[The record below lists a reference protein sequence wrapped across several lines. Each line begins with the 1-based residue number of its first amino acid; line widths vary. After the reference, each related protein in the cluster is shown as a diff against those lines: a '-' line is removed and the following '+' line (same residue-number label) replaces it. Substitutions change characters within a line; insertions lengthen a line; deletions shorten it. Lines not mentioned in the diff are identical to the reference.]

1 MADGEHTGFPQVSA
15 PASAAVHEE
24 EEENN
29 EDEEAGNSDDDEDMD
44 DINHTTL
51 PKEVVRP
58 NTPTMRPQT
67 ADIWK
72 HVSRIAKH
80 DVPDR
85 AMKTECT
92 HVCVY
97 RLDDEDGEKRYC
109 NTPLKLFRASSA
121 KAAPWSTSAALAH
134 FKKKHEDSSS
144 ARKQKA
150 GAGKRQT
157 RMSECMHAAGSQGI
171 QSISSRKSTYALS
184 ENEKVLSAIAGW
196 ATYAS
201 MKVSQAAFGDPLFVA
216 MLQAARGPHDTK
228 GLVPKLTRSAFKGF
242 MIAEF
247 HGGTWSGRGWQP
259 QERPRRSGSARNDIR
274 CFVWRDGSW

>member
-1 MADGEHTGFPQVSA
+1 MADGEQTGFPQVSA
-15 PASAAVHEE
+15 PASAAVEVPEE

-29 EDEEAGNSDDDEDMD
+29 EDAESGNSVDDEDMD
-44 DINHTTL
+44 DMNHTAL

-58 NTPTMRPQT
+58 NTPTVRPQT

-134 FKKKHEDSSS
+134 FKKKHEASSS

-150 GAGKRQT
+150 GATKRQA
-157 RMSECMHAAGSQGI
+157 RLSECMHAAGSQGI

-184 ENEKVLSAIAGW
+184 ENEKVLSAIARW

-216 MLQAARGPHDTK
+216 MLQAARGPHETK

-242 MIAEF
+242 MLAEF
-247 HGGTWSGRGWQP
+247 QVTSP
-259 QERPRRSGSARNDIR
+259 CIISCYMLLLNTY
-274 CFVWRDGSW
+274 

>member
-1 MADGEHTGFPQVSA
+1 MTDGEQTGFPQVSA
-15 PASAAVHEE
+15 PASAAVQVPEE

-29 EDEEAGNSDDDEDMD
+29 EDREAGNSDDDEDMD
-44 DINHTTL
+44 DINHTVL

-58 NTPTMRPQT
+58 NTPTVRPQT

-121 KAAPWSTSAALAH
+121 KGAPWSTSAALAH
-134 FKKKHEDSSS
+134 FKKKHGVSSS

-150 GAGKRQT
+150 GATKRQT
-157 RMSECMHAAGSQGI
+157 RLSECMHAAGSQGI
-171 QSISSRKSTYALS
+171 VYFLKEEHLYVVGER
-184 ENEKVLSAIAGW
+184 EG
-196 ATYAS
+196 
-201 MKVSQAAFGDPLFVA
+201 
-216 MLQAARGPHDTK
+216 
-228 GLVPKLTRSAFKGF
+228 
-242 MIAEF
+242 AE
-247 HGGTWSGRGWQP
+247 RN
-259 QERPRRSGSARNDIR
+259 RPMGHV
-274 CFVWRDGSW
+274 C

>member
-80 DVPDR
+80 DVSDR

-97 RLDDEDGEKRYC
+97 RISADDDGGY
-109 NTPLKLFRASSA
+109 
-121 KAAPWSTSAALAH
+121 
-134 FKKKHEDSSS
+134 
-144 ARKQKA
+144 
-150 GAGKRQT
+150 
-157 RMSECMHAAGSQGI
+157 
-171 QSISSRKSTYALS
+171 
-184 ENEKVLSAIAGW
+184 
-196 ATYAS
+196 
-201 MKVSQAAFGDPLFVA
+201 
-216 MLQAARGPHDTK
+216 
-228 GLVPKLTRSAFKGF
+228 
-242 MIAEF
+242 
-247 HGGTWSGRGWQP
+247 
-259 QERPRRSGSARNDIR
+259 PRRLE
-274 CFVWRDGSW
+274 C

>member
-1 MADGEHTGFPQVSA
+1 MADGEETGFPQVSA

-44 DINHTTL
+44 DINHTAL

-67 ADIWK
+67 VDIWK

-80 DVPDR
+80 DVPDG

-121 KAAPWSTSAALAH
+121 TAAPWSTSAALVH

-150 GAGKRQT
+150 GAAKRQT
-157 RMSECMHAAGSQGI
+157 HLSECMHAAGSQGI
-171 QSISSRKSTYALS
+171 HSLYFLKEEHLCVVGER
-184 ENEKVLSAIAGW
+184 EG
-196 ATYAS
+196 
-201 MKVSQAAFGDPLFVA
+201 
-216 MLQAARGPHDTK
+216 
-228 GLVPKLTRSAFKGF
+228 
-242 MIAEF
+242 AE
-247 HGGTWSGRGWQP
+247 RN
-259 QERPRRSGSARNDIR
+259 RPMGHV
-274 CFVWRDGSW
+274 C

>member
-1 MADGEHTGFPQVSA
+1 MP
-15 PASAAVHEE
+15 EE

-29 EDEEAGNSDDDEDMD
+29 EDAESGNSVDDEDMD
-44 DINHTTL
+44 DMNHTAL

-58 NTPTMRPQT
+58 NTPTVRPQT

-134 FKKKHEDSSS
+134 FKKKHEASSS

-150 GAGKRQT
+150 GATKRQT
-157 RMSECMHAAGSQGI
+157 RLSECMHAAGSQGI
-171 QSISSRKSTYALS
+171 QSISSKKSTYALS
-184 ENEKVLSAIAGW
+184 ENEKVLSAIARW

-201 MKVSQAAFGDPLFVA
+201 MNLRVQNLQSNPAHCPESMGSVSAASAGNTIS
-216 MLQAARGPHDTK
+216 GPGGWCSSRCRSCHCRTRATAGSRWFLRSK
-228 GLVPKLTRSAFKGF
+228 GCCSSCCSCCCICRS
-242 MIAEF
+242 
-247 HGGTWSGRGWQP
+247 SG
-259 QERPRRSGSARNDIR
+259 
-274 CFVWRDGSW
+274 